1 MTRIAGAL
9 RVMLVDDHALIRAAI
24 AQAITAP
31 DVSVVAEAGAA
42 DEALEQAARE
52 RPDLILLDINLPG
65 MTGLELVRELRS
77 RVPGSSIV
85 MLSAT
90 HHERDVEDA
99 LINGAVGYLTKDLTP
114 DGLRRAIRGLKAGQL
129 AMPRELAADAV
140 SRLADVAR
148 RARRD
153 TSRDGRLS
161 AREKE
166 VLRLVSEGLTNRE
179 IAEALT
185 LSPRTVERHVASIL
199 DKLDVRNRA
208 GAARLYRE
216 GA

>member
-1 MTRIAGAL
+1 
-9 RVMLVDDHALIRAAI
+9 
-24 AQAITAP
+24 
-31 DVSVVAEAGAA
+31 
-42 DEALEQAARE
+42 
-52 RPDLILLDINLPG
+52 
-65 MTGLELVRELRS
+65 
-77 RVPGSSIV
+77 
-85 MLSAT
+85 
-90 HHERDVEDA
+90 
-99 LINGAVGYLTKDLTP
+99 
-114 DGLRRAIRGLKAGQL
+114 
-129 AMPRELAADAV
+129 MPRELAADAV